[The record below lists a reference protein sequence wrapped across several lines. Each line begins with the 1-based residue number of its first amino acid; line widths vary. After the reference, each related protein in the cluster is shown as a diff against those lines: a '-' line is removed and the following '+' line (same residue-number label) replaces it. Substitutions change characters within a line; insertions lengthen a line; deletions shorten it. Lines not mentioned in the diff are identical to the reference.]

1 VVSVLD
7 SGAKGPGFVV
17 IFLVIP
23 RSGSVV
29 KVVIQN
35 AVNYWKVTAE
45 FGKVVTPQQ
54 LETEVV
60 NTRKVALC

>member
-1 VVSVLD
+1 MLD

-35 AVNYWKVTAE
+35 AVNS
-45 FGKVVTPQQ
+45 
-54 LETEVV
+54 LESDS
-60 NTRKVALC
+60 